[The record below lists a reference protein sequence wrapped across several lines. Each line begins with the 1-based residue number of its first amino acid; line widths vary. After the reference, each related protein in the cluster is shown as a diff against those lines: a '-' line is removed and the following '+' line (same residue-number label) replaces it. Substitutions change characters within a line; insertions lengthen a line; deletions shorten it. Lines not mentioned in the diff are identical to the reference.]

1 MDFLGRKYVIN
12 HETIQYQINYLS
24 INTYE
29 NQRHHDSQIGYCRFL
44 FPSSAVFKRGLPPL
58 NQIYINLALSTNQ
71 DWERATSLRCRKPLL
86 QRKQR
91 QHCSGETPADWK
103 QRGEHHGIDP
113 IILLCFPH
121 LDRIL
126 SGLSEKWID
135 TPLRMSVAGLKKQ
148 FHKASQVSRRRPVIS
163 QKWSCFIITLCF

>member
-1 MDFLGRKYVIN
+1 MEFLGRKYVVN

-29 NQRHHDSQIGYCRFL
+29 NQRHHDSQIGYSRFL
-44 FPSSAVFKRGLPPL
+44 FPSYAVFKRGLPPL
-58 NQIYINLALSTNQ
+58 DQIYINLALSTNQ
-71 DWERATSLRCRKPLL
+71 DWERTTCLRYRNPLL

-91 QHCSGETPADWK
+91 QHCSGETPADGK
-103 QRGEHHGIDP
+103 QRGERHGIDP
-113 IILLCFPH
+113 VILLWLPH

-126 SGLSEKWID
+126 PDLSEKWIG

-148 FHKASQVSRRRPVIS
+148 FHKASQVSRIRPVIS
-163 QKWSCFIITLCF
+163 Q